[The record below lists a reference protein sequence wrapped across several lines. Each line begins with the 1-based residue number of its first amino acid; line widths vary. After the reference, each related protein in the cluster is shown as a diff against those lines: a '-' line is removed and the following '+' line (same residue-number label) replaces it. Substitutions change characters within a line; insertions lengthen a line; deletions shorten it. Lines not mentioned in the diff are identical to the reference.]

1 AGDRCAAMNDAA
13 AGSCPF
19 DIAAMENFLK
29 AGRVVTEE
37 IAGKNV
43 GQCFESAMRMIVH
56 IAVSFR
62 GDRSRFIE
70 KKKRID
76 MIERM
81 RRKRPTDRKTSA
93 FDLLLAKNGAKQRPC
108 C

>member
-1 AGDRCAAMNDAA
+1 MHRNAAGDWRAAMNNTA

-19 DIAAMENFLK
+19 DVTAMKNILE
-29 AGRVVTEE
+29 AGRVVTQE

-56 IAVSFR
+56 IAVTFR
-62 GDRSRFIE
+62 GDRSRFIQ
-70 KKKRID
+70 KQKRID

-81 RRKRPTDRKTSA
+81 SRKRPAYRKTSA
-93 FDLLLAKNGAKQRPC
+93 FDLMLAN
-108 C
+108 